1 MSQSLASSE
10 GNEPS
15 FCPFCHEVFEG
26 RSECPEHELTL
37 IPIDELPHDAHRPI
51 DRVTFFADPRL
62 GRGTSLLGAML
73 VLFGFAVPLVR
84 SSLLE
89 ASALEVAIDGAINL
103 WFTPGAAILL
113 LWILWQRRSR
123 DALRPARA
131 AVLGLALG
139 GLLPILYTCRR
150 ISLMAELQGATVDWL
165 PGLWFMLAGLSI
177 AAVGSRRLGTSR

>member
-1 MSQSLASSE
+1 
-10 GNEPS
+10 
-15 FCPFCHEVFEG
+15 
-26 RSECPEHELTL
+26 
-37 IPIDELPHDAHRPI
+37 
-51 DRVTFFADPRL
+51 
-62 GRGTSLLGAML
+62 ML